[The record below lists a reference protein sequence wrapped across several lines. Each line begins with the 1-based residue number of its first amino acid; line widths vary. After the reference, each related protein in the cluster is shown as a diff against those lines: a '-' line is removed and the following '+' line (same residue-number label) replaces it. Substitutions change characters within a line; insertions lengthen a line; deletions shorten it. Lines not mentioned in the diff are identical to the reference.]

1 VDPQCLGMYAR
12 QVGGDADDVEGALL
26 EGARG
31 LPAPLLALFPDL
43 VADLFASLLPDLF
56 PPVFPMGRF
65 ALDRHGLSPLRP
77 LPSRGPHAATPA
89 APRRIA
95 RAVLWLPSSASEGL
109 PR

>member
-1 VDPQCLGMYAR
+1 MYAR

-26 EGARG
+26 VGVRG
-31 LPAPLLALFPDL
+31 LPAPLLALVGDL
-43 VADLFASLLPDLF
+43 VSDAFPPLSPDMF

-77 LPSRGPHAATPA
+77 LPSRGAHAATPA
-89 APRRIA
+89 APRRIS
-95 RAVLWLPSSASEGL
+95 RAVLWLPSSTSEGR